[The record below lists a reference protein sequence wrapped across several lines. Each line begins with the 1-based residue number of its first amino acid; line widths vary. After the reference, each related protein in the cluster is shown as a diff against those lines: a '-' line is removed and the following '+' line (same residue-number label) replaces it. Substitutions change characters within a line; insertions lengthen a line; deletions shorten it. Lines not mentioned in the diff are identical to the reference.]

1 MGAIALDWTAMV
13 AVSAKK
19 PKAYVDF
26 ASVPPSQ
33 WKMHDRLTNWARW
46 SRGASGE
53 RARITLSPMFGL
65 YRSSEAR
72 TVREYGS
79 ETSVP
84 IDHADATRIHVGVT
98 ALPDKH
104 RRAIQWSY
112 LDGRHPGG
120 AARELAVTLERL
132 CELVQHGR
140 LMLIN
145 RGV

>member
-1 MGAIALDWTAMV
+1 MGAFALDWTAMV
-13 AVSAKK
+13 TIASK
-19 PKAYVDF
+19 PAPRPYVDF
-26 ASVPPSQ
+26 SSVPPSQ
-33 WKMHDRLTNWARW
+33 WSIHDRLENWARW

-53 RARITLSPMFGL
+53 RARMVSSPMFGL

-72 TVREYGS
+72 NREYGS

-84 IDHADATRIHVGVT
+84 IDHKDATRIHVGVT

-104 RRAIQWSY
+104 RRALQWSY
-112 LDGRHPGG
+112 LVGKNPSA
-120 AARELAVTLERL
+120 AARDLAVTHERL
-132 CELVQHGR
+132 AQLVREGR